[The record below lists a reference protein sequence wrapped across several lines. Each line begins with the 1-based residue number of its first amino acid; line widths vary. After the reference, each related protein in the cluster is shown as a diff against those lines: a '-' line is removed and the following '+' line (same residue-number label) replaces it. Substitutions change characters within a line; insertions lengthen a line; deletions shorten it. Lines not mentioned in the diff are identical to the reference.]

1 MSQTLTALA
10 KRIVP
15 TQDSNTLASPI
26 FSGSQFVGDR
36 PRGLHTPSGTKAA
49 ARTTRRRRSS
59 LYAATAVDAL
69 NAAHAHAK
77 RASTKRNRGRSHI
90 VRGDWRWV
98 FFKRYL
104 HRYDSPRCV
113 VCMFCVCPRITWR
126 GVFGGATHAAGR
138 NCAHHGH
145 PSQPS
150 QSRTGSP
157 PSSPTRVSGRSIAAA
172 PPRSNGCCRPHS
184 TAVLAPAVGHVRA
197 SRVDAGARG
206 QCNTSVYYQ
215 WWGCRRSV

>member
-104 HRYDSPRCV
+104 HRYDSPCCVHVPCMSAYHVARC
-113 VCMFCVCPRITWR
+113 
-126 GVFGGATHAAGR
+126 FGGATHAAGR

-172 PPRSNGCCRPHS
+172 SPRSNRCCRPHS

-206 QCNTSVYYQ
+206 QRNTPVYYQ
-215 WWGCRRSV
+215 WCGCRRSV